1 MVNTITKAISI
12 VLAAGIMAAFV
23 ETQAA
28 QARQLP
34 RQSIVHGQRLQPR
47 ENDLESLAITD
58 VSPSQAAE
66 IERLFRDLLHC
77 SRCHTRTDP
86 FAHGLVSGE
95 GEPTM

>member
-1 MVNTITKAISI
+1 MVGTITKAISI
-12 VLAAGIMAAFV
+12 VLVIMAVFV

-66 IERLFRDLLHC
+66 IERLYRDLLHC

-86 FAHGLVSGE
+86 SANG
-95 GEPTM
+95 